1 MHRQAGE
8 SLEMQNRYREAAE
21 YYEKED
27 NYLKVI
33 ECLDMV
39 NEWTLILEK
48 IHQFANKMSDY
59 EKQALLKKYSAL
71 ALEELVY
78 EIEF

>member
-1 MHRQAGE
+1 M
-8 SLEMQNRYREAAE
+8 
-21 YYEKED
+21 
-27 NYLKVI
+27 I

-48 IHQFANKMSDY
+48 IHKFANKMTDY

-78 EIEF
+78 EIEFEN

>member
-1 MHRQAGE
+1 
-8 SLEMQNRYREAAE
+8 
-21 YYEKED
+21 
-27 NYLKVI
+27 
-33 ECLDMV
+33 MV

-48 IHQFANKMSDY
+48 IQQFASKMTEY

>member
-1 MHRQAGE
+1 
-8 SLEMQNRYREAAE
+8 MQKQYKEASE
-21 YYEKED
+21 YYEKD
-27 NYLKVI
+27 NNYLKVI

-39 NEWTLILEK
+39 NEWALIIQK
-48 IHQFANKMSDY
+48 IHKFAHLMSSY

-78 EIEF
+78 EIEFENEEDEKKP